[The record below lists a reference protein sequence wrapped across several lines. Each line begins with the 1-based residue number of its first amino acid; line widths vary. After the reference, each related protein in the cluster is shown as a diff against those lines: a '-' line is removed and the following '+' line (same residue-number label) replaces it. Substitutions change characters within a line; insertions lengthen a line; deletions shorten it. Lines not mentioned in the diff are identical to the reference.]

1 MMKKTALLI
10 TLLLFG
16 STAQASDWEVIAS
29 IGEEGNIGYATYID
43 LDSIQKVR
51 ANDLNPVSDDYAGEV
66 YIAYQNKAFYHD
78 DNQDKALDFYIT
90 FTEYVSCPQWRS
102 TESAATMT
110 LVNAEP
116 AVSDAA
122 DTLTKPEKPFKMQ
135 PIISSTINSD
145 EARYAC
151 IFMGLRDAANLDLA
165 DPQQVARLKQSYP
178 QQFDEIVQIMAED

>member
-1 MMKKTALLI
+1 MKNLILSIAVLL
-10 TLLLFG
+10 TCA
-16 STAQASDWEVIAS
+16 TAQAVDWEVMSS

-51 ANDLNPVSDDYAGEV
+51 ANDLEPVADDYAGEV

-102 TESAATMT
+102 TESAAIMT

-116 AVSDAA
+116 VASDAVS
-122 DTLTKPEKPFKMQ
+122 TLIKPEKPFKMQ

-151 IFMGLRDAANLDLA
+151 IFMGLRDAGNIDPAN
-165 DPQQVARLKQSYP
+165 PQQVARLKQSYP
-178 QQFDEIVQIMAED
+178 QQFDDIVKIMAED